1 VGYVT
6 ERAGVNHAL
15 VHRHFGTKDE
25 IVRQALVLRS
35 QAVADRIRARAQG
48 GQVTVVHARDVLA
61 EEPAYWITHARVILD
76 DPALAGTGTA
86 PTTELFAN
94 ALGQEGAELSAAGVT
109 ACLMLGW
116 RVFADFVAGATGV
129 RREELDQQVSAV
141 IPTLLRG

>member
-1 VGYVT
+1 MT

-35 QAVADRIRARAQG
+35 QGVADRIRARAQG
-48 GQVTVVHARDVLA
+48 GQ
-61 EEPAYWITHARVILD
+61 
-76 DPALAGTGTA
+76 
-86 PTTELFAN
+86 LFADV
-94 ALGQEGAELSAAGVT
+94 LGQEGAELSAAGVT